1 MMKDYLCSLWNL
13 LDLLCILLFV
23 VGMSLFTC
31 YGSLEPRHP
40 LEEWGRIAVVLSL
53 VCFYLRALDMFAV
66 SRALGP
72 KIQMI
77 GSMFLDMGVIAAIL
91 AVVVVAFAVA
101 FRALLA
107 PDDVHKEFSFFELRD
122 LVGRSWWPMFG
133 EFFTKDTENLVQHC
147 DSANRS
153 TNDTYC
159 RMIPSVS
166 TALIIQ
172 GLFVVFTNLLLFNV
186 LIAMFK
192 CAALL
197 VH

>member
-1 MMKDYLCSLWNL
+1 MLKNYLCSLWNL
-13 LDLLCILLFV
+13 LDLLCIVLFV
-23 VGMSLFTC
+23 VGMSFFKC
-31 YGSLEPRHP
+31 YGSFEPRHP

-53 VCFYLRALDMFAV
+53 VCFYLRTLDMFAV

-77 GSMFLDMGVIAAIL
+77 GRMFLDMGVIAAIL

-107 PDDVHKEFSFFELRD
+107 PDDVQKEFSFFALRD

-147 DSANRS
+147 ESANRS
-153 TNDTYC
+153 ATSDTYC

-192 CAALL
+192 CAIFYI
-197 VH
+197 